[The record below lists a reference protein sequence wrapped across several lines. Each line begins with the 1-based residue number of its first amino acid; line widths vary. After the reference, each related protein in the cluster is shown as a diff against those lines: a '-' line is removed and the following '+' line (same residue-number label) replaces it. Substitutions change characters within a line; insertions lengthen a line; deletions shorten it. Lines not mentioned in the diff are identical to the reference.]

1 MMKRVEVLIIGGGF
15 AGVSAA
21 QALEK
26 QGVKTLLVDRKDYF
40 EVTFA
45 TLRNVA
51 APEVTK
57 SDARKRYTSFLTG
70 EFVQSGVA
78 TLDNH
83 SATLENGEVIKF
95 DTAIIA
101 TGTRYPT
108 MPVAKSNTA
117 LDLETR
123 NQEMLTHH
131 QALKAANKVLVIGGG
146 VVGVELAGEIAYA
159 FPDKQTVLAHNS
171 SQILDGFKT
180 KTRRKSLQQ
189 LESLGVKVEFNT
201 RYRQVEGTY
210 IDENSGNASDAD
222 LVLSAV
228 GTLPNS
234 EFLEAKLGHI
244 LNSRG
249 FVKVNDQLEVMGQ
262 VNMYA
267 LGDVADVGE
276 PKLGYLAQ
284 QQGEYV
290 AKTILNKR
298 KNKKTKGYKRNPLM
312 ALIPTG
318 QKTGVVELPF
328 AVTTFKPL
336 VNMKQKDLFISK
348 VYKALNA

>member
-26 QGVKTLLVDRKDYF
+26 QGVRTLLVDRKDYF

-57 SDARKRYTSFLTG
+57 SDARKHYTSFLTG

-78 TLDNH
+78 TLGDQ
-83 SATLENGEVIKF
+83 SAILENGDVIEF

-101 TGTRYPT
+101 TGTCYPT

-117 LDLETR
+117 FALETR
-123 NQEMLTHH
+123 NQEMATHH
-131 QALKAANKVLVIGGG
+131 HALKAAKKVLVIGGG

-180 KTRRKSLQQ
+180 KTRRKSLEQ
-189 LESLGVKVEFNT
+189 LESLGVQVEFNT
-201 RYRQVEGTY
+201 RYSQTGSSY
-210 IDENSGNASDAD
+210 IDENTGRESDAD
-222 LVLSAV
+222 LVLQAV

-234 EFLEAKLGHI
+234 EFLKAKLGHI
-244 LNSRG
+244 LDSRG
-249 FVKVNDQLEVMGQ
+249 FVKVNEQLEVVEQ
-262 VNMYA
+262 KNMYA

-298 KNKKTKGYKRNPLM
+298 RNKKTKGYKRNPLM

-318 QKTGVVELPF
+318 QKTGVAELPF
-328 AVTTFKPL
+328 AVTTLKPL

-348 VYKALNA
+348 VYKAFSG